1 MTDYRLIYFSENRLA
16 AGQLAAQ
23 LDAILDKS
31 RQNNVLVGV
40 TGALMF
46 SSGYFV
52 QVLEGEQAAVEATFE
67 RIQQDSRHGD
77 VQLVDFS
84 PVAERT
90 FSNWSMAYAG
100 RREDASDELD
110 AIGAKSGFDPS
121 LLDGHQ
127 LFDKLKSRLLE
138 TA

>member
-1 MTDYRLIYFSENRLA
+1 MTDYRLVYFSENRLPQ
-16 AGQLAAQ
+16 GQLASELA
-23 LDAILDKS
+23 AILDKS
-31 RQNNVLVGV
+31 RHNNVLVGV

-46 SSGYFV
+46 SAGYFV
-52 QVLEGEQAAVEATFE
+52 QVLEGEQGAVEATFE

-84 PVAERT
+84 PVSERA

-100 RREDASDELD
+100 RPEEASAELA

-127 LFDKLKSRLLE
+127 LFEKLKSRLLE
-138 TA
+138 AA